1 MKHSKITQTK
11 SHQKKKKSNL
21 YTRSSETSD
30 QLIKQKHGEKKKIR
44 VRRMERVQ
52 KRKQLKILGRFQQ
65 QMKEGKDQ
73 LTRSEREETQKHVSG
88 KSKKLS
94 SVES

>member
-1 MKHSKITQTK
+1 ME
-11 SHQKKKKSNL
+11 
-21 YTRSSETSD
+21 SE
-30 QLIKQKHGEKKKIR
+30 KIR

-52 KRKQLKILGRFQQ
+52 KHKQLKILGRFQQ

-73 LTRSEREETQKHVSG
+73 LTRSEREDAQKHVSG

>member
-1 MKHSKITQTK
+1 
-11 SHQKKKKSNL
+11 
-21 YTRSSETSD
+21 
-30 QLIKQKHGEKKKIR
+30 
-44 VRRMERVQ
+44 MERVQ